1 MLNSF
6 SIIIQKGFMND
17 FTVDGHN
24 AERENI
30 SIDVID
36 YDPNNPRI
44 QRMFDQGNREK
55 NEATIKLALGG
66 EDPDED
72 SS

>member
-1 MLNSF
+1 MLNKF
-6 SIIIQKGFMND
+6 FFHNIQKGFMND

-55 NEATIKLALGG
+55 NESYNKTGIR
-66 EDPDED
+66 
-72 SS
+72 